1 MHAHD
6 TRSPL
11 ARTIGLGSAKSG
23 AEDWIAERVSAV
35 ALVPLTLW
43 FIAGILAH
51 VDSGYAGYH
60 AWLHGLSATILM
72 TLLLLAV
79 LYHSALGL
87 QVIIEDY
94 VHSDLKFAALMAVRF
109 GCFALAVTGI
119 TALLRIL
126 WSA

>member
-6 TRSPL
+6 TRSSL
-11 ARTIGLGSAKSG
+11 ARAVGLGSAKSG
-23 AEDWIAERVSAV
+23 AEEWIAERVSAI
-35 ALVPLTLW
+35 ALAPLTLW

-60 AWLHGLSATILM
+60 AWLHALSTTILM

-79 LYHSALGL
+79 LYHTALGL

-94 VHSDLKFAALMAVRF
+94 VHSDFKFAALMAVRF
-109 GCFALAVTGI
+109 GCFALAATGLI
-119 TALLRIL
+119 ALLRIS

>member
-11 ARTIGLGSAKSG
+11 AGAIGLGSAKSG
-23 AEDWIAERVSAV
+23 TEGWIAERVSAV

-51 VDSGYAGYH
+51 LDNGYAGYY
-60 AWLHGLSATILM
+60 AWLHALSTTILM
-72 TLLLLAV
+72 TLLLLAL

-94 VHSDLKFAALMAVRF
+94 VHSSFKFAALLAVRL
-109 GCFALAVTGI
+109 GCFALAVTAVI
-119 TALLRIL
+119 ALLRIS
-126 WSA
+126 WST